1 MSDKVLVLKT
11 NKEGLLLNNK
21 KSNSHNLKQKGLKY
35 IFFKENS
42 FAISQNVD
50 RRIGRYPVILLL
62 YIHTK

>member
-50 RRIGRYPVILLL
+50 RRIGR
-62 YIHTK
+62 